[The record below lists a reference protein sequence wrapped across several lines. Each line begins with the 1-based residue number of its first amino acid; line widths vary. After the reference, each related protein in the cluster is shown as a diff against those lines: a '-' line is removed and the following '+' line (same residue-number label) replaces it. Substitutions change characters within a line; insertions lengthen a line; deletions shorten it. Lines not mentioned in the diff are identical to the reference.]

1 MNTTPAPRLRSR
13 GAAPQPVESRERF
26 LSISSVVI
34 AVVSLVCG
42 FALFPPLVGV
52 IAGLLGRQREPRGQ
66 VIAAWGIALNLVVLL
81 GWVAL
86 LAVLVL
92 TGVLT
97 QLLHP

>member
-1 MNTTPAPRLRSR
+1 MNTTPTSSR
-13 GAAPQPVESRERF
+13 VRTGAASPSDESGERF

-52 IAGLLGRQREPRGQ
+52 IAGLLGRQREPRGHA
-66 VIAAWGIALNLVVLL
+66 IAAWGIALNLVVLF
-81 GWVAL
+81 GWVLL

-92 TGVLT
+92 TGTLT
-97 QLLHP
+97 ALLHP